1 MVEMTAT
8 FLSLTLPG
16 EQAGGAHQEKHCE
29 PRLPGL
35 LPTIRIRWQDPSADF
50 REPTTDR
57 NSGLRL
63 GSSKPANTYSA
74 PFEVLATISLV
85 GV

>member
-29 PRLPGL
+29 PRLPFASN
-35 LPTIRIRWQDPSADF
+35 DPNPMARSF
-50 REPTTDR
+50 SRFP
-57 NSGLRL
+57 
-63 GSSKPANTYSA
+63 
-74 PFEVLATISLV
+74 
-85 GV
+85 